1 MYWVKRKQKKS
12 EIREPCASRPYQMIW
27 CTYTLL
33 HDDASLLHGS
43 MELVEIDLARVL
55 DVEILKHFLK
65 ELHLVDIGRIL
76 LRNLGSQLI
85 LEPVANK
92 ALEKG
97 WKHNKYNESWSP
109 FFKKWNCLYF
119 KCIPYVTALKTQ
131 PSKLTSQKWIHLL
144 QKHEGGAWEWKC
156 EPMEHISWP
165 WWHTKEQRYWR
176 FDHFVGGCRVTWWDD
191 NA

>member
-1 MYWVKRKQKKS
+1 
-12 EIREPCASRPYQMIW
+12 
-27 CTYTLL
+27 
-33 HDDASLLHGS
+33 

-97 WKHNKYNESWSP
+97 
-109 FFKKWNCLYF
+109 
-119 KCIPYVTALKTQ
+119 
-131 PSKLTSQKWIHLL
+131 
-144 QKHEGGAWEWKC
+144 
-156 EPMEHISWP
+156 
-165 WWHTKEQRYWR
+165 
-176 FDHFVGGCRVTWWDD
+176 
-191 NA
+191 